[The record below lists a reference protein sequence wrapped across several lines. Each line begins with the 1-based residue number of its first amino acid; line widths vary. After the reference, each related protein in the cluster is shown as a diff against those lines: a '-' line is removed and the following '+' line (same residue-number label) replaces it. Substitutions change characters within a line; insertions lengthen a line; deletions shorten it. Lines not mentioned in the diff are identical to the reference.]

1 MGLFGSV
8 GGLLDMVFKKGSVVP
23 KPQGGKKPPKAALK
37 KALIPVKKL
46 MLRYKKN
53 LKK

>member
-8 GGLLDMVFKKGSVVP
+8 GGLLDLVFKKGGAVP
-23 KPQGGKKPPKAALK
+23 KPHGGPPKAALK
-37 KALIPVKKL
+37 KALVPVKKL
-46 MLRYKKN
+46 MLRYKKH

>member
-8 GGLLDMVFKKGSVVP
+8 GGLLDLVFKKGSVVP
-23 KPQGGKKPPKAALK
+23 KPHGGPPKKALK
-37 KALIPVKKL
+37 KALMPVKKL
-46 MLRYKKN
+46 MLKYKKH

>member
-1 MGLFGSV
+1 MGLFGGIGSV
-8 GGLLDMVFKKGSVVP
+8 LDFMFKKGSVVK
-23 KPQGGKKPPKAALK
+23 KPSAGRKPPKAELK

-46 MLRYKKN
+46 MLKYKN